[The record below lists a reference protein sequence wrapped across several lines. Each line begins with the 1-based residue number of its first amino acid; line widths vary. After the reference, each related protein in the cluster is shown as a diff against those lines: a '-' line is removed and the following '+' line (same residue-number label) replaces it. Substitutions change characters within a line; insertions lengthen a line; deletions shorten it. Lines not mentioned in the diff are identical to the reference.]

1 MSHVLADNVASESR
15 GGRRKFG
22 EMEGITFLKEIVA
35 NDAHVCRHGKV
46 AEKFEDVARALNE
59 GNALPWNTN
68 GKHCNDMYKLLLA
81 NFRRADRARA
91 LASGTEEKFGERD
104 QLLADIHSA
113 VNDNEERGR
122 AGGEI
127 SAKRDERL
135 AKAGQ
140 EVRANVYRRGWRCRK
155 GREGS
160 PGIYASLC
168 ERRPHPMRCALLFFG
183 TAKQISILKNAASG
197 VAGGLRP
204 LAVGTILRRLASFLV
219 LHKALPFAADYLLP
233 HQVSTLPRQ
242 GRTFLC
248 MDSARSWSSLGMIRT
263 RLR

>member
-1 MSHVLADNVASESR
+1 LRFPSLQRVRYEAARFSGNLALQMAAKLSQLNAGPAR
-15 GGRRKFG
+15 IG
-22 EMEGITFLKEIVA
+22 
-35 NDAHVCRHGKV
+35 AH
-46 AEKFEDVARALNE
+46 
-59 GNALPWNTN
+59 
-68 GKHCNDMYKLLLA
+68 
-81 NFRRADRARA
+81 
-91 LASGTEEKFGERD
+91 
-104 QLLADIHSA
+104 A
-113 VNDNEERGR
+113 VH
-122 AGGEI
+122 
-127 SAKRDERL
+127 
-135 AKAGQ
+135 
-140 EVRANVYRRGWRCRK
+140 RRGWRCRK